1 MQVMDLKIHRKGNKE
16 KPKKHRKICE
26 QSVKKGK
33 KSMNR
38 CREDYALH
46 HKNLKA
52 EIKAKT
58 TNHALLE

>member
-1 MQVMDLKIHRKGNKE
+1 MIDLKIHRKGNKE
-16 KPKKHRKICE
+16 KPKKHRKIWE
-26 QSVKKGK
+26 ESVKKGK

-38 CREDYALH
+38 CGEEYPLH

-58 TNHALLE
+58 ANHVLLK